1 MRTLCDAVL
10 LAGEQGQ
17 DGGEEALKGIR
28 EFFGSHKVS
37 VDSMLLVLDSNAV
50 VGCAWQAELEE
61 ALECLAAQKKRRGEF
76 LSAFSR
82 VFCLSLTDCRQE
94 KMIAE
99 MERQTAQ
106 IQKKME
112 VRVKA
117 WSTGPG
123 HLDCRP

>member
-10 LAGEQGQ
+10 LAGEQGRE
-17 DGGEEALKGIR
+17 GGEEALKGIR
-28 EFFGSHKVS
+28 EFFGSREVS
-37 VDSMLLVLDSNAV
+37 VDSILLVLDSNVV
-50 VGCAWQAELEE
+50 VGCGWQAELEK
-61 ALECLAAQKKRRGEF
+61 ALEAQEKRRGEF

-94 KMIAE
+94 RMIAE
-99 MERQTAQ
+99 MERQTVEVR
-106 IQKKME
+106 KKME

>member
-17 DGGEEALKGIR
+17 DGGEAALKGIR
-28 EFFGSHKVS
+28 EFFGSREVS
-37 VDSMLLVLDSNAV
+37 VDSMLLVLDSNV
-50 VGCAWQAELEE
+50 VGCGWQAELEK
-61 ALECLAAQKKRRGEF
+61 ALEAQKKRRGEF

-99 MERQTAQ
+99 MERQTEE